1 MSDLDLRVVRED
13 DALLDALGRGGPA
26 PEEDRVAQLL
36 SGWRIALAADTEALR
51 PVPARARGDRRPSVW
66 LATPAAALL
75 MLAGL
80 TVLTGA
86 PARWLPGVVNVV
98 DPTGTTTPTAPV
110 RSSPA
115 PHPAAPVPSRS
126 WPAAVSSP
134 PSPSQ
139 QPSQT
144 DANGALSVPLP
155 IPVRIVPDLPPPPP
169 QLSGPPPRALPRAPR

>member
-1 MSDLDLRVVRED
+1 VVRND

-26 PEEDRVAQLL
+26 PERDRIAQLL
-36 SGWRIALAADTEALR
+36 AGWRTALAADTETLR
-51 PVPARARGDRRPSVW
+51 PVPAPARRDRRPSVW
-66 LATPAAALL
+66 LATAAAALL
-75 MLAGL
+75 LLAGSA
-80 TVLTGA
+80 VLTGA

-115 PHPAAPVPSRS
+115 PHPVAPVPSLTG
-126 WPAAVSSP
+126 PAAAPSP
-134 PSPSQ
+134 ASPSQ

-155 IPVRIVPDLPPPPP
+155 IPAPSVPDLPLPPP
-169 QLSGPPPRALPRAPR
+169 QLSGPPRRALPRAPR